1 MLHIWY
7 RNFIFLNDETNNINI
22 YVGEDGKL
30 HFVDKDGADTV
41 LNFSSGSGKAS
52 TIFYLLVHH
61 DGITGDA
68 RLPLTEVTYN
78 PDNNGSLAK
87 NGILKI
93 VDNNDFSINS
103 NHIMTAN
110 RNGTMTIIGQLGS
123 NGGSYHYDKMVNS
136 TRTRLVNQYGHYY
149 DITELK
155 QGDTIYFVYN
165 NTQAYWYTGSAA
177 IIFQ

>member
-1 MLHIWY
+1 M
-7 RNFIFLNDETNNINI
+7 
-22 YVGEDGKL
+22 
-30 HFVDKDGADTV
+30 
-41 LNFSSGSGKAS
+41 
-52 TIFYLLVHH
+52 
-61 DGITGDA
+61 
-68 RLPLTEVTYN
+68 
-78 PDNNGSLAK
+78 
-87 NGILKI
+87 KI